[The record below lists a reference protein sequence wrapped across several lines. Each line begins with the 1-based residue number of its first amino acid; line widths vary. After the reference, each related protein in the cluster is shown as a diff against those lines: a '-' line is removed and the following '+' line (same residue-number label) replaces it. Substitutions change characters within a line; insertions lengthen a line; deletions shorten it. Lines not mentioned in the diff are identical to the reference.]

1 MSIAVFGVN
10 HRTAPLEV
18 RERFAHAARDV
29 PGSLERVLAAGA
41 GGGVLLSTCNRTEF
55 YLNEPADTVPEAVW
69 AILAERLG
77 DGRGAREY
85 GYAHRDRDAVRHLYR
100 VSSGLDSMLLGESQ
114 IQGQVREAWEISKG
128 QAGPVLHRLFQSA
141 LLVGARVR
149 SETGLGTGAASA
161 PSAAVTLAGKIF
173 NRLAGRSALILGAGD
188 MAELA
193 ATCLAS
199 EGVRVTLVANRS
211 YERAQAIAEALGAR
225 ALSLDEAWE
234 HFGEADIVLT
244 STAAPHAVVTWERV
258 ASAIARRG
266 DRPLCILD
274 LAVPRDVEPAVGQLE
289 NVFLYDVDD
298 LQAVAAQAAA
308 ERRTEIPAAERIVSE
323 EVERFWAWYGGLAV
337 VPVLKE
343 VRDRLEQMRAAELE
357 RALRRLAHLSAED
370 REQIEHLSH
379 ALLNKFLHRPTIAL
393 KEAARSGRGY
403 GLLESLKKLFDLER
417 PDDG

>member
-41 GGGVLLSTCNRTEF
+41 GGGGLLSTCNRTEF
-55 YLNEPADTVPEAVW
+55 YLNGPADTVPGGGW
-69 AILAERLG
+69 
-77 DGRGAREY
+77 
-85 GYAHRDRDAVRHLYR
+85 AVRGERAGVRR
-100 VSSGLDSMLLGESQ
+100 VGG
-114 IQGQVREAWEISKG
+114 
-128 QAGPVLHRLFQSA
+128 
-141 LLVGARVR
+141 
-149 SETGLGTGAASA
+149 GAASA
-161 PSAAVTLAGKIF
+161 RPAAVTLAGKIF

-266 DRPLCILD
+266 DRP
-274 LAVPRDVEPAVGQLE
+274 
-289 NVFLYDVDD
+289 
-298 LQAVAAQAAA
+298 
-308 ERRTEIPAAERIVSE
+308 
-323 EVERFWAWYGGLAV
+323 
-337 VPVLKE
+337 
-343 VRDRLEQMRAAELE
+343 
-357 RALRRLAHLSAED
+357 
-370 REQIEHLSH
+370 
-379 ALLNKFLHRPTIAL
+379 
-393 KEAARSGRGY
+393 
-403 GLLESLKKLFDLER
+403 
-417 PDDG
+417 